1 MMASVRANRGCLYID
16 MTYRGERKRVYLGV
30 ADTPQNRGIVE
41 VKVNQLDN
49 AIKAEKLGLGE
60 VDFEQ
65 IFPGLGLFQ
74 KPKEEQ
80 ASNRFLTEPFDV
92 LYLEWID
99 QKTHI
104 AKNTRR
110 TMLSF
115 HRNHISPYIGH
126 KSLPDITEK
135 DVRLMMTVM
144 SKVNRNVVVNRKLR
158 PLRSFFNEVV
168 DDGHLKASPFKKV
181 KYLRNE
187 KVDIKP
193 FNQEEL
199 VSLLAGFAKKYPAY
213 ENFVAFLVFSG
224 CRPNE
229 VVGLKWDKIDWENRK
244 ILIREGY
251 VLGEKTLLKTDSS
264 VRDLDMTEPLENLL
278 LQQEKL
284 RGESEYVFVNE
295 FERRICWENFRQ
307 KYHKVLEMQN
317 IPTRP
322 AYQLRHTFASM
333 AIKNG
338 EDIVWVSRMLGHSN
352 LKTTLTTYTRYI
364 PSPERKDGSI
374 IGSLYANIRGGD
386 DE

>member
-1 MMASVRANRGCLYID
+1 MASIRVDKDSLYID
-16 MTYRGERKRVYLGV
+16 FSYRGKRKRIYLGLE
-30 ADTPQNRGIVE
+30 DTAHNRAILE
-41 VKVNQLDN
+41 AKVNLLDG
-49 AIKAEKLGLGE
+49 AIKTEKLGLGE

-65 IFPGLGLFQ
+65 IFPGLGLFR

-80 ASNRFLTEPFDV
+80 EAGRFQTETFDV

-126 KSLPDITEK
+126 KKLADIAEK
-135 DVRLMMTVM
+135 DIRLMMTIM

-158 PLRSFFNEVV
+158 PVRSFFNELV
-168 DDGHLKASPFKKV
+168 DDGHLSASPFKKV

-187 KVDIKP
+187 KVDVQP

-199 VSLLAGFAKKYPAY
+199 ISLLEGFRKKYPAY
-213 ENFVAFLVFSG
+213 ENFVAFLAFSG

-229 VVGLKWDKIDWENRK
+229 VVGLKWDKVDWENRK
-244 ILIREGY
+244 VLIREGY
-251 VLGEKTLLKTDSS
+251 VLGEKTMLKTDSS
-264 VRDLDMTEPLENLL
+264 IRDLDMTAPLEEILL
-278 LQQEKL
+278 AQQQK
-284 RGESEYVFVNE
+284 GADGEYVFVNE
-295 FERRICWENFRQ
+295 FGRRICWENFRQ
-307 KYHKVLEMQN
+307 KYHRVLKAQR
-317 IPTRP
+317 IKARP

-338 EDIVWVSRMLGHSN
+338 EDILWVSRMLGHSN
-352 LKTTLTTYTRYI
+352 LKTTLSTYTRFI
-364 PSPERKDGSI
+364 PSKDRRDGSI
-374 IGSLYANIRGGD
+374 IGSIFEGMKGENND
-386 DE
+386 

>member
-1 MMASVRANRGCLYID
+1 VASIRVDKDVLYID
-16 MTYRGERKRVYLGV
+16 FSYKGKRKRVYLGLS
-30 ADTPQNRGIVE
+30 DTAHNRAILE
-41 VKVNQLDN
+41 AKINLLDG
-49 AIKAEKLGLGE
+49 AIKGEKLGLGE

-74 KPKEEQ
+74 KPKEELE
-80 ASNRFLTEPFDV
+80 ADRFLTETFDV

-126 KSLPDITEK
+126 KSLPDIAEK

-199 VSLLAGFAKKYPAY
+199 ISLLAGFADKYPAY
-213 ENFVAFLVFSG
+213 ENFVAFLAFSG

-244 ILIREGY
+244 ILIREGV
-251 VLGEKTLLKTDSS
+251 VLGEETMLKTESSIRDMDMTKPLEKLLLKQKALQ
-264 VRDLDMTEPLENLL
+264 LD
-278 LQQEKL
+278 
-284 RGESEYVFVNE
+284 SEYVFVNGLG
-295 FERRICWENFRQ
+295 RRICWECFRP
-307 KYHKVLEMQN
+307 KYHNVLKEQGLKA
-317 IPTRP
+317 RP

-338 EDIVWVSRMLGHSN
+338 EDIVWVSRMLGHAN
-352 LKTTLTTYTRYI
+352 LRTTLSTYTRYI
-364 PSPERKDGSI
+364 PSKERKDGAFISGI
-374 IGSLYANIRGGD
+374 FDNMKR
-386 DE
+386 DENE